1 MNTSFPSYFA
11 TTRWSLVTNAGNSQ
25 SPRHKSALNDLCGR
39 YWRPLYF
46 CALNRGNAH
55 ADAEDLV
62 QGFFYSQ
69 FLQPNF
75 LRDVSRKKGRF
86 RAFLRKCFR
95 HYSLN
100 ERKRARCQK
109 RGGGAEHLPLDSAIA
124 AITAETPEC
133 MSDRAWRVALLER
146 VLAQLGQEMHAEGK
160 RELFEELKPSLAL
173 DGDKFSYREAAKR
186 LNTTKGALRQARK
199 RLLKRYREL
208 IDQAKRKSGLF

>member
-1 MNTSFPSYFA
+1 MNARDS
-11 TTRWSLVTNAGNSQ
+11 R
-25 SPRHKSALNDLCGR
+25 SPRHKSALNDLCRR

-46 CALNRGNAH
+46 CALNRGKAH

-62 QGFFYSQ
+62 QGFFHSQ

-75 LRDVSRKKGRF
+75 LRDLNSKKGRF
-86 RAFLRKCFR
+86 RAFLQKCFR

-124 AITAETPEC
+124 DITADTPEW
-133 MSDRAWRVALLER
+133 MSDRAWRVALLEQ

-186 LNTTKGALRQARK
+186 LNTNEVALRQARK
-199 RLLKRYREL
+199 RLRERYQEL
-208 IDQAKRKSGLF
+208 FDQAKRKSGLF